1 MFWEIIRVGEERFT
15 QNTSRFGLRIMNK
28 PEKTSCL
35 VLERADVFHAR
46 KAMVEIG
53 SVLGFKADL
62 KVHE

>member
-1 MFWEIIRVGEERFT
+1 
-15 QNTSRFGLRIMNK
+15 MNK